1 MEELTMTTEQAA
13 VQGKELSTGEKL
25 VAFRVAQVTADEVAL
40 EEKNEEIKQ
49 LKLLTLELFSQLAT
63 ARRLGAQQEAR
74 EIRNE
79 IVVKNMRLV
88 TVTLQ
93 KYGSFSPD
101 KFQNGCVGLLKAA
114 ETFDIARNVPFA
126 SYACFCIETEVRA
139 AWSKQNRAF
148 EGKKAGF
155 LDSLDEVS
163 GYDDSKE
170 TSRYESVQD
179 PYGES
184 DIDQLLQDAE
194 VDTLFYK
201 IIIPSIEE
209 YGVRSKD
216 IDVTRWRE
224 LEIQYFMELSMVKSQ
239 RQRLT
244 LSSMAKELGTVTQNL
259 RIRHK
264 KVMELIRQK
273 CLEYGYAEAF
283 PVVKEG
289 KKGKVQMVDGYKINS
304 RGHSAWMKG
313 R

>member
-1 MEELTMTTEQAA
+1 MTTEQ
-13 VQGKELSTGEKL
+13 VTNQGKELSTGEKL
-25 VAFRVAQVTADEVAL
+25 VAFRVAQVTADEIAL
-40 EEKNEEIKQ
+40 EEKNQEIKA
-49 LKLLTLELFSQLAT
+49 LRLLTSELFSQLAK
-63 ARRLGAQQEAR
+63 AR
-74 EIRNE
+74 EVGYTMQAQRDIRNE

-114 ETFDIARNVPFA
+114 ETFDISRNVPFS
-126 SYACFCIETEVRA
+126 SYACFCIEMEVRA

-170 TSRYESVQD
+170 TSRYESVED

-216 IDVTRWRE
+216 IDVMRWRE

-244 LSSMAKELGTVTQNL
+244 FSAMAKELGTVTQNL
-259 RIRHK
+259 RTRHK

-273 CLEYGYAEAF
+273 CVEYGYAEDVY
-283 PVVKEG
+283 VVNE
-289 KKGKVQMVDGYKINS
+289 KKSTEHHMVLQAGYKIKQ
-304 RGHSAWMKG
+304 RGHGQSMK
-313 R
+313 RK